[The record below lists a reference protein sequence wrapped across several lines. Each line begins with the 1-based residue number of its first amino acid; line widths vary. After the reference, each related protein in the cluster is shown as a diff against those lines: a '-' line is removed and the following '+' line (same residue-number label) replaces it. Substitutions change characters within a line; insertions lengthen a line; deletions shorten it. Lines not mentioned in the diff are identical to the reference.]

1 MNQRPR
7 TIEEQVSLLRAK
19 GMEFEDLSR
28 AKALLARISY
38 FRLKYFWTDL
48 MDEFTDDGFLPNT
61 SLFEDTDRHQE
72 FVLNLKYEFE
82 RSTEPFAKKYI
93 ENHPNWQGD
102 SFEGDNPDA
111 WMIIEVATF
120 GTLSKMYKNLK
131 NQLPQKS
138 AIANDF

>member
-28 AKALLARISY
+28 TKALLARISY

-61 SLFEDTDRHQE
+61 SFDMVMKRYNFDHNLRLVLFDAIEMIEVAFRAKTIHHMSRVADNGLWYLDSSLFEDTERD
-72 FVLNLKYEFE
+72 LLK
-82 RSTEPFAKKYI
+82 
-93 ENHPNWQGD
+93 
-102 SFEGDNPDA
+102 
-111 WMIIEVATF
+111 M
-120 GTLSKMYKNLK
+120 L
-131 NQLPQKS
+131 
-138 AIANDF
+138 

>member
-1 MNQRPR
+1 MP
-7 TIEEQVSLLRAK
+7 
-19 GMEFEDLSR
+19 
-28 AKALLARISY
+28 
-38 FRLKYFWTDL
+38 TDIK
-48 MDEFTDDGFLPNT
+48 
-61 SLFEDTDRHQE
+61 

-138 AIANDF
+138 AIANDFDFTHRESFLTG